1 MAKPLSASRMAVWLN
16 PILETNSLCEGRRA
30 PGRNRPRRI
39 RSNRLSIARSLTLS
53 VSDLAMESLLDL
65 IRRGLLRPGA
75 RLPSQRELVSRMG
88 LSQTAI
94 REALSGLAILQL
106 ETGR

>member
-1 MAKPLSASRMAVWLN
+1 MAD
-16 PILETNSLCEGRRA
+16 IGIRRVT
-30 PGRNRPRRI
+30 
-39 RSNRLSIARSLTLS
+39 RSS